1 MAERGYKIIDQQAVH
16 FITFAVVEWIDVFTR
31 SMYADMVVESLNYC
45 VENKGLLAHAWI
57 IMPNHLHLI
66 VSSTNEDGLSANI
79 RDFKKFT
86 SQKICKA
93 IESNKQESRRNWILW
108 LLKSA
113 GSDNK
118 RNETYQFW
126 QQDNHPIALTDYNI
140 MMSKLN
146 YLHQNPV
153 RANIVRNM
161 EDYYYSSAIDY
172 NGGKGLVPISH
183 LF

>member
-1 MAERGYKIIDQQAVH
+1 M
-16 FITFAVVEWIDVFTR
+16 
-31 SMYADMVVESLNYC
+31 
-45 VENKGLLAHAWI
+45 
-57 IMPNHLHLI
+57 
-66 VSSTNEDGLSANI
+66 
-79 RDFKKFT
+79 
-86 SQKICKA
+86 
-93 IESNKQESRRNWILW
+93 
-108 LLKSA
+108 KSA
-113 GSDNK
+113 GADNK

-153 RANIVRNM
+153 IANIVRNM